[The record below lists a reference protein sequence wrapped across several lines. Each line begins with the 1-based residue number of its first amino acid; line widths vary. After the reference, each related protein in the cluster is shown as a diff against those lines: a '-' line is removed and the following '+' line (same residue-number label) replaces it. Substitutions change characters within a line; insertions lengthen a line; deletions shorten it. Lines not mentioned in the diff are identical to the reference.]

1 MVLVQLN
8 LMLMQLIQET
18 KHWQRIRL
26 TAAVVPVEDAQ
37 HTCVVLEVS
46 FPGMNA
52 SWSSR
57 PAVVASSPCALVWHL
72 FLGARWVLP
81 CRQWSVSQK
90 QEQKKLQRDMVT

>member
-8 LMLMQLIQET
+8 LMLMLMQLIQEK

-26 TAAVVPVEDAQ
+26 TAAVVPVQNAE
-37 HTCVVLEVS
+37 HTCVVLEVY

-52 SWSSR
+52 SWSSM
-57 PAVVASSPCALVWHL
+57 PAVVASSPCALVWYL

-81 CRQWSVSQK
+81 CR
-90 QEQKKLQRDMVT
+90 